1 MKTSIKTL
9 IAASLTAIVLSTTVC
24 STSVLAAPVTPLAIS
39 AVKSFKKVS
48 ISGNVEVTLIQKSA
62 TGIAYTDDNVG
73 TAKIMQEG
81 DVLRIT
87 STNGTTAK
95 VIVYVDNIY
104 RIQASENSIVKTEG
118 KLTSQYLQIFLKGNA
133 HAEINT
139 TTEGLYTVIE
149 DQADLKLS
157 GSTDSHTLVMGK
169 DQKLTMDKFAA
180 LKTNMS
186 TVEITAVEKEIAS
199 NN

>member
-9 IAASLTAIVLSTTVC
+9 IATSLTAIILSTGVFA
-24 STSVLAAPVTPLAIS
+24 TSASAASVNPLAIS
-39 AVKSFKKVS
+39 AVRGFKKVS
-48 ISGNVEVTLIQKSA
+48 VSGNVEVTLIQRSA
-62 TGIAYTDDNVG
+62 TGVAYTEDNVG
-73 TAKIMQEG
+73 TAKITQEG
-81 DVLRIT
+81 DMLRIT
-87 STNGTTAK
+87 TTNGTTAK

-104 RIQASENSIVKTEG
+104 RIQATENSIVKTEG
-118 KLTSQYLQIFLKGNA
+118 KLISQYLQIFLKGNA

-180 LKTNMS
+180 LKTSMS
-186 TVEITAVEKEIAS
+186 SVEIKAVEKEIAS

>member
-9 IAASLTAIVLSTTVC
+9 IATSLTAIVLSTTVF
-24 STSVLAAPVTPLAIS
+24 STNVSASTVRPLAVS
-39 AVKSFKKVS
+39 AVKGFKKIS
-48 ISGNVEVTLIQKSA
+48 IGGNVEVTLIQKPA
-62 TGIAYTDDNVG
+62 TGVAYTDDNEG

-81 DVLRIT
+81 DMLRVT
-87 STNGTTAK
+87 STSGTTAK
-95 VIVYVDNIY
+95 IIVYVDNIY
-104 RIQASENSIVKTEG
+104 RIEANENAVVKTEG
-118 KLTSQYLQIFLKGNA
+118 KLNSQYLQIFLKGNA

-157 GSTDSHTLVMGK
+157 GSTDNHTLVMGK
-169 DQKLTMDKFAA
+169 EQKLTMDKFAA

-186 TVEITAVEKEIAS
+186 SVEIKAVEKEIAS

>member
-9 IAASLTAIVLSTTVC
+9 IATSLTAIVLSTAVF
-24 STSVLAAPVTPLAIS
+24 STSVSAAPVTPLAIS
-39 AVKSFKKVS
+39 AVKIFKKVS

-62 TGIAYTDDNVG
+62 TGVAYTDDNVG
-73 TAKIMQEG
+73 TAKIIQEG

-87 STNGTTAK
+87 ATNGTTAK

-104 RIQASENSIVKTEG
+104 RIEASGNSVVKTEG

-139 TTEGLYTVIE
+139 ATEGLYTVIE
-149 DQADLKLS
+149 DHADLKLS

-180 LKTNMS
+180 LKTSMS
-186 TVEITAVEKEIAS
+186 SVEVKAVEKEIAS